1 MANGFDRIVS
11 YTLNLISATV
21 GSPTVSIPAIITDE
35 APAGAGN
42 FGSGYAKLY
51 KINELSSVETDFSDS
66 GVTYKAASALAA
78 VSPKVNSFYVIKR
91 ATPVAAVV
99 TLVFDDVI
107 VTGNTI
113 AGTVNGEAISQ
124 AFNTSNA
131 QTLTDLASDIQALE
145 MVATAVS
152 DGTDTI
158 TITFET
164 QWEPAV
170 GTFTVT
176 GGASQ
181 AECVT
186 TVVTPATNIRDDI
199 ANAMGEA
206 DTNLWFMLLP
216 TTTNKGAILAAADYV
231 ESLSDL
237 KMLLVHSTD
246 SAIYTAGSTDVASK
260 LEAAGYDRTAI
271 IYHDDS
277 TEMVHCRWASRCL
290 SRAPGAGTWANR
302 KLTGATAAPRTSAEI
317 TILEG
322 KNANSYTAAGP
333 APLTR
338 KGVVASGKAIEFV
351 RDSFYAINEL
361 NTELYNLFST
371 AEKIPYNSQGKGLIQ
386 SAGDAVVKR
395 MKNEGVFNPESDTPA
410 QWIVTE
416 PADIS
421 SSDKTARLWPD
432 NLLVAEHLRAVI
444 SIDYNA
450 NISG

>member
-11 YTLNLISATV
+11 YTLSLIAATV
-21 GSPTVSIPAIITDE
+21 GSPTVSIPAIITE
-35 APAGAGN
+35 ETPAAAGA

-51 KINELSSVETDFSDS
+51 KINELASIETDFSDS
-66 GVTYKAASALAA
+66 GVTYKAASALAS

-91 ATPVAAVV
+91 STPVAAVV
-99 TLVFDDVI
+99 TLVFDANI
-107 VTGNTI
+107 ITGNTI

-124 AFNTSNA
+124 AYNTSNA

-145 MVATAVS
+145 MVATAAS
-152 DGTDTI
+152 NGTDTI

-164 QWEPAV
+164 QWEPSV

-206 DTNLWFMLLP
+206 DTNKWFMLLP
-216 TTTNKGAILAAADYV
+216 TTTNKGAILAAAGYI
-231 ESLSDL
+231 ETLSDL

-246 SAIYTAGSTDVASK
+246 SGIYTAGSTDVASA
-260 LEAAGYDRTAI
+260 LEAAGYDRTGI

-290 SRAPGAGTWANR
+290 SRDPGQGSWANR
-302 KLTGATAAPRTSAEI
+302 KLTGATAAPRTSSEI

-322 KNANSYTAAGP
+322 KNCNSYTAAGP

-361 NTELYNLFST
+361 NTELYNLFANT
-371 AEKIPYNSQGKGLIQ
+371 EKLPYSSKGKALIQ
-386 SAGDAVVKR
+386 AAGDAIVKR

-410 QWIVTE
+410 QWVVTD

-421 SSDKTARLWPD
+421 STDKTARLWPD

-444 SIDYNA
+444 SIDYAA